1 MRTSWTKDN
10 PGRRFYNCSIGRG
23 NCAFFAWEDPP
34 ICARSKLII
43 PGLLRKINAL
53 EDKVANLQKK
63 THCSSLFV
71 SSFLVNDF
79 VYVVGMKLKL
89 IMDENGEED
98 FIILQCGR
106 WSLISVVST
115 VM

>member
-1 MRTSWTKDN
+1 MRRTSSSSEATNNGDEEVLCYCGKRAKMRTSWTKDN

-53 EDKVANLQKK
+53 EDKVVNLQKK

-79 VYVVGMKLKL
+79 VYVV
-89 IMDENGEED
+89 
-98 FIILQCGR
+98 
-106 WSLISVVST
+106 
-115 VM
+115 